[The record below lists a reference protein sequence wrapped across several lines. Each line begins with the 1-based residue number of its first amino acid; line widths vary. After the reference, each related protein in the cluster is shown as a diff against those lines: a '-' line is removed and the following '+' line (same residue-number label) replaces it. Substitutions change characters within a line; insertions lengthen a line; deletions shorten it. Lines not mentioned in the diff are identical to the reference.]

1 MLQNIKGLFKT
12 DIVKVF
18 SINTLSTLIK
28 LLTGFV
34 GVKVVAVLIGPDGIA
49 LLGQLTNF
57 STIFLTLSTAG
68 ITTGVTK
75 YVAEYS
81 GSEKKIRSLLR
92 TSVYITILS
101 SLACGLTIAI
111 GSTFFSELI
120 LNDKQ
125 FSSIFIIFGGTIGL
139 NALSIL
145 LLSILNGFG
154 EFKKYAIINT
164 IGSLIGLLFSV
175 VLASS
180 YGTYGVLMSAV
191 TFQSVVFVV
200 GLFITSRS
208 GWFRW
213 DFFLENLLNLKPSS

>member
-1 MLQNIKGLFKT
+1 MLQNIKGLFKK

-57 STIFLTLSTAG
+57 SAIFLTLSTAG
-68 ITTGVTK
+68 IATGVTK

-81 GSEKKIRSLLR
+81 GSEKKIRSLLQ

-139 NALSIL
+139 YALSIL

-154 EFKKYAIINT
+154 EFKKYAVINT
-164 IGSLIGLLFSV
+164 AGSLIGLSFSV
-175 VLASS
+175 ILASS
-180 YGTYGVLMSAV
+180 YGTYGALMSAV
-191 TFQSVVFVV
+191 TFQSVVFVI

>member
-1 MLQNIKGLFKT
+1 MLQNIKGLFKK

-57 STIFLTLSTAG
+57 SAIFLTLSTAG
-68 ITTGVTK
+68 IATGVTK

-81 GSEKKIRSLLR
+81 GSEKKIRSLLQ

-139 NALSIL
+139 YALSIL

-154 EFKKYAIINT
+154 EFKKYAVINT
-164 IGSLIGLLFSV
+164 AGSLIGLSFSV
-175 VLASS
+175 ILASS
-180 YGTYGVLMSAV
+180 YGTYGALMSAV
-191 TFQSVVFVV
+191 TFQSVVFVI

-213 DFFLENLLNLKPSS
+213 DFFLESLLNLKPSS